1 MWKSAL
7 PTTLIADLP
16 FLQTGRCLS
25 CQFRNQ
31 ARVAQLRAK
40 PFSPR
45 HYASIAEEPSKS
57 AAPTVVK
64 RNTKTETQSLA
75 RQRLTSSIEFQQN
88 QKDGPQPGD
97 ADFAPP
103 RLDRPIGS
111 PTPPLEG
118 QNTGVDTR
126 SMAQRRDDFTN
137 YDRHIKRRKEL
148 TKQVAKP
155 YFREWSNLRHHEGK
169 TFISNPR
176 LFKADRSL
184 YFPNMHGITLATP
197 KDAQNTTTQLRGSI
211 SVVNLFSSVWAE
223 GQVAT
228 FTGPQQNPGL
238 VEALASG
245 GKHVQRIDINLEENR
260 MKAWL
265 VKTFMWRMRQ
275 KLPKEQHSRYFLVQ
289 KGFDQAL
296 KETVG
301 MMNSK
306 VGYVYLVDEECRIRW
321 AGSGPADA
329 EELEGLNA
337 GVRKLIEEKKALS
350 GGPGSTRKN

>member
-1 MWKSAL
+1 
-7 PTTLIADLP
+7 
-16 FLQTGRCLS
+16 
-25 CQFRNQ
+25 
-31 ARVAQLRAK
+31 
-40 PFSPR
+40 
-45 HYASIAEEPSKS
+45 
-57 AAPTVVK
+57 
-64 RNTKTETQSLA
+64 
-75 RQRLTSSIEFQQN
+75 
-88 QKDGPQPGD
+88 
-97 ADFAPP
+97 
-103 RLDRPIGS
+103 
-111 PTPPLEG
+111 
-118 QNTGVDTR
+118 
-126 SMAQRRDDFTN
+126 
-137 YDRHIKRRKEL
+137 
-148 TKQVAKP
+148 
-155 YFREWSNLRHHEGK
+155 
-169 TFISNPR
+169 
-176 LFKADRSL
+176 
-184 YFPNMHGITLATP
+184 MHGITLATP

-337 GVRKLIEEKKALS
+337 GLRKLIEEKKALS
-350 GGPGSTRKN
+350 EGPGSTRKN

>member
-1 MWKSAL
+1 MTA
-7 PTTLIADLP
+7 TH
-16 FLQTGRCLS
+16 R
-25 CQFRNQ
+25 
-31 ARVAQLRAK
+31 
-40 PFSPR
+40 
-45 HYASIAEEPSKS
+45 
-57 AAPTVVK
+57 
-64 RNTKTETQSLA
+64 
-75 RQRLTSSIEFQQN
+75 
-88 QKDGPQPGD
+88 
-97 ADFAPP
+97 
-103 RLDRPIGS
+103 
-111 PTPPLEG
+111 
-118 QNTGVDTR
+118 
-126 SMAQRRDDFTN
+126 
-137 YDRHIKRRKEL
+137 

-211 SVVNLFSSVWAE
+211 SIVNLFSSVWAE

-306 VGYVYLVDEECRIRW
+306 VGYVYLVDDECRIRW

-329 EELEGLNA
+329 KELEALNA

-350 GGPGSTRKN
+350 EGPGSTRKY